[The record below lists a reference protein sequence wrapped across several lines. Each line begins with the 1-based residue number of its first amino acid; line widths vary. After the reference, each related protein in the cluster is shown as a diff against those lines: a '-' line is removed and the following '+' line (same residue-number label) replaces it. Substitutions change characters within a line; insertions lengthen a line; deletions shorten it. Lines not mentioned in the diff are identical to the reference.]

1 MQPLGDR
8 LPTFVPL
15 CKLKLANKSNVFLCD
30 PFRAVTCFAYTLQR
44 HKTSIFIVNLVHDLV
59 SLVVNFFTTKFTK
72 IFHKGH
78 KKMTDI

>member
-1 MQPLGDR
+1 MG
-8 LPTFVPL
+8 
-15 CKLKLANKSNVFLCD
+15 
-30 PFRAVTCFAYTLQR
+30 YTLQR